1 MGQAGRDLAGRVAIV
16 TGGASG
22 IGLATVRRLLAEGA
36 SAVMVDLNAVAGAG
50 AEAELGARSRFVEA
64 DVGDPAAW
72 PRVVAEAKSAFGGV
86 DLAYLNAGV
95 TTGEGDITALT
106 DQQYRRIMGP
116 NVDGV
121 VFGVRAVVPAMA
133 ARGGGAIVATSSLA
147 GLVAFSPD
155 PVYTLTKH
163 AVVGLVRALAPQLQ
177 EKAITINAVCPG
189 MTATPMVGVEG
200 ASALRAAGFPLI
212 EPTQIADAVVSLMK
226 GTDTG
231 LAWVCQAG
239 RDAIPYQFRRVP
251 GPRVEGEPGMAP
263 PGELAGWDQLRS

>member
-1 MGQAGRDLAGRVAIV
+1 MRRAGEGLAGKVAIV

-22 IGLATVRRLLAEGA
+22 MGLATVRRLLGEGA
-36 SAVMVDLNAVAGAG
+36 SAVMVDLNGEAGAVAL
-50 AEAELGARSRFVEA
+50 AELGAQARFVEA

-72 PRVVAEAKSAFGGV
+72 PAVVAEAETAFGGI

-95 TTGEGDITALT
+95 TTGEGDISALS

-121 VFGVRAVVPAMA
+121 VFGIRAVLPAIA

-155 PVYTLTKH
+155 PIYTLTKH
-163 AVVGLVRALAPQLQ
+163 AVIGLVRALAPQLE
-177 EKAITINAVCPG
+177 EKGITINAVCPG
-189 MTATPMVGVEG
+189 VTATPMVGEEG
-200 ASALRAAGFPLI
+200 AARLRAAGFPLI
-212 EPTQIADAVVSLMK
+212 EPTEIADAVVGLMK
-226 GTDTG
+226 GTETG

-239 RDAIPYQFRRVP
+239 REPIAYQFRRVP
-251 GPRVEGEPGMAP
+251 GPRVEGEQGMVP
-263 PGELAGWDQLRS
+263 PGELAGWDQLRG